1 MSVKRGQEEKMK
13 QENENLVVTG
23 FTANGIHA
31 GIKEDGRKDLS
42 LIFSDRPANA
52 AGVFTTNAFKAAPVI
67 IDIERLKTGEAQAI
81 LANSGNA
88 NAATGAEG
96 LRDARAMAKSAAIA
110 LEISDKQVLVAST
123 GIIGK
128 RLPIGKINKR
138 IPSLARG
145 LNPSGFRDAQEG
157 IMTTD
162 QFPKIEYRKRVISGK
177 EVSICGIAK
186 GAGMIEPGMAT
197 MLSFVMTDAEVD
209 SETLKRCLVR
219 GVDESFNAIS
229 VDGCMSTND
238 TVIILANGRAG
249 NKSLTGRSRE
259 RSAFQEI
266 LSEILRELALSIVRD
281 GEGATK
287 VIGIRVEEARTR
299 EEAKK
304 VAFSIA
310 RSNLVK
316 TAFFGQDPNWGRII
330 SAIGASG
337 VALSVGDVS
346 LYFDQIPL
354 FNQGRGVKGNESKL
368 SEVMKKEYIQV
379 IVKLGTGKGFF
390 SAYASDLTYD
400 YVRINAHYH
409 T

>member
-1 MSVKRGQEEKMK
+1 MK
-13 QENENLVVTG
+13 KENENLIVPG
-23 FTANGIHA
+23 FMANGIHA

-42 LIFSDRPANA
+42 LIFSDRPASA

-67 IDIERLKTGEAQAI
+67 LDMERLKTGEAQAI

-88 NAATGAEG
+88 NAATGTQG
-96 LRDARAMAKSAAIA
+96 LNDSRAMAKAAA
-110 LEISDKQVLVAST
+110 NAMKISEKQVLVAST

-138 IPSLARG
+138 IPALVRG
-145 LNPSGFRDAQEG
+145 LNPSGFPDAQEG

-177 EVSICGIAK
+177 EISLCGIAK

-197 MLSFVMTDAEVD
+197 MLSFVMTDAAVD
-209 SETLKRCLVR
+209 SETLRRCLVS

-238 TVIILANGRAG
+238 TVILLANGRAG
-249 NKSLTGRSRE
+249 NKSLTGRSRDL
-259 RSAFQEI
+259 SAFRDM
-266 LSEILRELALSIVRD
+266 LSEILRALAISIVRD

-304 VAFSIA
+304 VAFTIA

-316 TAFFGQDPNWGRII
+316 AAFFGQDPNWGRII

-337 VALSVGDVS
+337 VELSVGDVR

-354 FNQGRGVKGNESKL
+354 FRQGRGVEGNEKKL

-379 IVKLGTGKGFF
+379 LVKLGTGKEIF

-400 YVRINAHYH
+400 YIRINAHYH

>member
-1 MSVKRGQEEKMK
+1 MK
-13 QENENLVVTG
+13 KENEDLIVPG
-23 FTANGIHA
+23 FMANGIHA

-42 LIFSDRPANA
+42 LIFSERPANA

-67 IDIERLKTGEAQAI
+67 LDMERLKTGQAQAI

-88 NAATGAEG
+88 NAATGMRG
-96 LRDARAMAKSAAIA
+96 LNDSRAMAKAAA
-110 LEISDKQVLVAST
+110 NAMKISEKQVLVAST

-128 RLPIGKINKR
+128 RLPLGKINKR
-138 IPSLARG
+138 IPALVRG
-145 LNPSGFRDAQEG
+145 LNPSGFPDAQEG

-177 EVSICGIAK
+177 EISFCGIAK

-197 MLSFVMTDAEVD
+197 MLSFVMTDAAVD
-209 SETLKRCLVR
+209 SGTLRRCLVG

-238 TVIILANGRAG
+238 TVIVLANGSAG
-249 NKSLTGRSRE
+249 NKSLTGRSRDL
-259 RSAFQEI
+259 SAFRDI
-266 LSEILRELALSIVRD
+266 LSEILRALAISIVRD

-304 VAFSIA
+304 VAFTIA

-316 TAFFGQDPNWGRII
+316 AAFFGQDPNWGRII

-354 FNQGRGVKGNESKL
+354 FRQGGGVEGNEKKL

-379 IVKLGTGKGFF
+379 LVKLGTGKGFF

-400 YVRINAHYH
+400 YVRINAHYS

>member
-1 MSVKRGQEEKMK
+1 MK
-13 QENENLVVTG
+13 KKNENLVVPG
-23 FTANGIHA
+23 FMANGIHA

-67 IDIERLKTGEAQAI
+67 LDMERLKTGEAQAI

-88 NAATGAEG
+88 NAATGTQG
-96 LRDARAMAKSAAIA
+96 LNDSRAMAKAAA
-110 LEISDKQVLVAST
+110 NAMKISEKQVLVAST

-138 IPSLARG
+138 IPALVRG
-145 LNPSGFRDAQEG
+145 LNPLGFPDAQEG

-177 EVSICGIAK
+177 EISFCGIAK

-197 MLSFVMTDAEVD
+197 MLSFVMTDAAVD
-209 SETLKRCLVR
+209 SETLRRCLVS
-219 GVDESFNAIS
+219 GVDKSFNAIS

-238 TVIILANGRAG
+238 TVILLANGRAG
-249 NKSLTGRSRE
+249 NKSLTGRSRDL
-259 RSAFQEI
+259 SAFRDM
-266 LSEILRELALSIVRD
+266 LFEILRALALSIVRD

-299 EEAKK
+299 EEAKI
-304 VAFSIA
+304 VAFTIA

-316 TAFFGQDPNWGRII
+316 AAFFGQDPNWGRII

-337 VALSVGDVS
+337 VALSVGDVR
-346 LYFDQIPL
+346 LYFDKIPL
-354 FNQGRGVKGNESKL
+354 FRKGRGVEGNEKKL

-379 IVKLGTGKGFF
+379 LVKLGNGKGFF

>member
-1 MSVKRGQEEKMK
+1 MK
-13 QENENLVVTG
+13 QENENPVVPG

-31 GIKEDGRKDLS
+31 GIKEDGQKDLS
-42 LIFSDRPANA
+42 LIYSDRPASA

-67 IDIERLKTGEAQAI
+67 LDMERLKTGEAQAI

-88 NAATGAEG
+88 NAATGTQG
-96 LRDARAMAKSAAIA
+96 LKDVRAMAKAAAVSLKIP
-110 LEISDKQVLVAST
+110 EQHVLTAST

-128 RLPIGKINKR
+128 RLPLEKIKKN
-138 IPSLARG
+138 IPLLVRG
-145 LNPSGFRDAQEG
+145 LNPWGLRDAQKG

-162 QFPKIEYRKRVISGK
+162 KFPKIEYRKRVISGK
-177 EVSICGIAK
+177 EISLCGIAK
-186 GAGMIEPGMAT
+186 GAGMIEPAMAT
-197 MLSFVMTDAEVD
+197 MLSFVMTNAEVD
-209 SETLKRCLVR
+209 SETLKRCLIH

-238 TVIILANGRAG
+238 TVILLANGRAG
-249 NKSLTGRSRE
+249 NKRITARSRDLSVFRE
-259 RSAFQEI
+259 T
-266 LSEILRELALSIVRD
+266 LSEMLRALAISIVRD

-299 EEAKK
+299 EEAKR

-316 TAFFGQDPNWGRII
+316 AAFFGQDPNWGRII
-330 SAIGASG
+330 SAVGASG
-337 VALSVGDVS
+337 VALSAGDVR

-354 FNQGRGVKGNESKL
+354 FHQGRGVKGNERDL
-368 SEVMKKEYIQV
+368 SEVMKKDFIQV
-379 IVKLGTGKGFF
+379 LVKLGTGKGVF

>member
-1 MSVKRGQEEKMK
+1 MKAMSERIIVP
-13 QENENLVVTG
+13 G
-23 FTANGIHA
+23 FSANGVHA

-42 LIFSDRPANA
+42 LIFSDCPASA

-67 IDIERLKTGEAQAI
+67 LDMERLKTGQGQAQAI

-88 NAATGAEG
+88 NAATGPLG
-96 LRDARAMAKSAAIA
+96 LRDARATAKAAGRA
-110 LEISDKQVLVAST
+110 LKISEHQVLVAST
-123 GIIGK
+123 GLIGK
-128 RLPIGKINKR
+128 RLPLEKIRKN
-138 IPSLARG
+138 IPLLVRG
-145 LNPSGFRDAQEG
+145 LSPSGFADAQEA

-162 QFPKIEYRKRVISGK
+162 QFPKIEYRKCLISGK
-177 EVSICGIAK
+177 EIAFCGIAK
-186 GAGMIEPGMAT
+186 GAGMIEPGLAT
-197 MLSFVMTDAEVD
+197 MLSFVMTDAGVD
-209 SETLKRCLVR
+209 SETLKRCLLC

-238 TVIILANGRAG
+238 TVILLANGRAG
-249 NKSLTGRSRE
+249 NRRLTGKSRHLSVFRE
-259 RSAFQEI
+259 TLTDILKALAF
-266 LSEILRELALSIVRD
+266 SIVRD

-299 EEAKK
+299 EEAKR

-316 TAFFGQDPNWGRII
+316 AAFFGQDPNWGRIV
-330 SAIGASG
+330 SAIGTSG
-337 VALSVGDVS
+337 AAFSVGDVK

-354 FNQGRGVKGNESKL
+354 FLNGRGVRRDEEKL
-368 SEVMKKEYIQV
+368 SILMKKEYIQV
-379 IVKLGTGKGFF
+379 MVKLGAGKETFT
-390 SAYASDLTYD
+390 AYASDLTYD

>member
-1 MSVKRGQEEKMK
+1 MK

-110 LEISDKQVLVAST
+110 LDISEKQVLVAST

-128 RLPIGKINKR
+128 RLPFEKINKR

-145 LNPSGFRDAQEG
+145 LSPSGFRDAQEG

-162 QFPKIEYRKRVISGK
+162 QFRKIEYRKRVISGK
-177 EVSICGIAK
+177 DVSICGIAK

-259 RSAFQEI
+259 QSAFQEI
-266 LSEILRELALSIVRD
+266 LSEILRELAISIVRD

-304 VAFSIA
+304 VAYSIA

-330 SAIGASG
+330 SAIGAAG

-354 FNQGRGVKGNESKL
+354 FNQGRGVKGNERKL

-379 IVKLGTGKGFF
+379 IVKLGTGKGVF